1 MRFHPANL
9 LNVKAKGMAITAVI
23 NIILA
28 IVPIP
33 KSKRYAMAHQESW
46 SITNSAAAAEP
57 AQTVHDADD
66 KWPRNVVHPTPG
78 NMSSRNVFADT
89 L

>member
-1 MRFHPANL
+1 VPPLNSPVVTPTMRFHPTNL

-33 KSKRYAMAHQESW
+33 KSKRYAMAHQES
-46 SITNSAAAAEP
+46 
-57 AQTVHDADD
+57 
-66 KWPRNVVHPTPG
+66 
-78 NMSSRNVFADT
+78 
-89 L
+89 